1 MPLLWITYFFFLLC
15 RPGSGSGSPNKCD
28 EVRKLFQL
36 TQIGAG
42 QSLPVSPRAESDLQV
57 CASKHLTCCTKKM
70 EEKYQLAAR
79 RDIQNLLQT
88 SSSSLKFLISRNVA
102 ALQDTFEVLVKQ
114 AENHTNVFLRQ
125 SYRSL
130 ADEVRRP
137 RAGTLHRHRSLPD
150 GVRAQHRRVGAAVLR
165 RPLPARLRPPRRP
178 GSRRP
183 CPWASPS
190 A

>member
-102 ALQDTFEVLVKQ
+102 ALQGAIGACCGAIFEACGEATHGGKESHALI
-114 AENHTNVFLRQ
+114 
-125 SYRSL
+125 
-130 ADEVRRP
+130 
-137 RAGTLHRHRSLPD
+137 
-150 GVRAQHRRVGAAVLR
+150 
-165 RPLPARLRPPRRP
+165 
-178 GSRRP
+178 
-183 CPWASPS
+183 W
-190 A
+190 